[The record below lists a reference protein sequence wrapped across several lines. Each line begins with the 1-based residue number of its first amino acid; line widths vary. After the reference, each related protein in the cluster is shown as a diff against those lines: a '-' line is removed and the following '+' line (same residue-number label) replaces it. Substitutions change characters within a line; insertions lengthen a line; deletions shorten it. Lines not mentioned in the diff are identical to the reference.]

1 MRLVRVGESY
11 EERREQRLWAAL
23 VGLIGLG
30 IAGIA
35 LVVCDAGGGLCHPTL
50 LRLAVGLA
58 AIVIALW
65 LGRPVTRL
73 LRRVRRGRRGE
84 RLVADLLGGL
94 GDDYWL
100 VNDVTLGLAH
110 GNIDHVLIGP
120 CGVVVIETK
129 RFAGNIRCWG
139 DDWSINGYRRK
150 SVSQQVNSGACSV
163 RYFLSERHPD
173 LAPTAL
179 RWVESLI
186 VFTHPLCRL
195 EVNHA
200 RATIVRYSQLFQV
213 VLELGKKHRMAP
225 ATAAQLAHTLATLQA
240 RGAAGA
246 GRGPLTV
253 AS

>member
-1 MRLVRVGESY
+1 MRLVRVGGRYLEG
-11 EERREQRLWAAL
+11 REQRLWMALAAL
-23 VGLIGLG
+23 LALAS
-30 IAGIA
+30 AGIIVA
-35 LVVCDAGGGLCHPTL
+35 VETPGGLYLGAGMVAVLTA
-50 LRLAVGLA
+50 LRLG
-58 AIVIALW
+58 
-65 LGRPVTRL
+65 GPVTRR
-73 LRRVRRGRRGE
+73 LRNVRKGRLGE
-84 RLVADLLGGL
+84 RLVVDLLRGL
-94 GDDYWL
+94 PDDYWL

-139 DDWSINGYRRK
+139 DDWSINGYVRK
-150 SVSQQVNSGACSV
+150 SVSRQVNSGACAV

-173 LAPTAL
+173 LAASAL

-186 VFTHPLCRL
+186 VFTHPLCRV
-195 EVNHA
+195 EVNRP
-200 RATIVRYSQLFQV
+200 RAMIVRYSQLFQV

>member
-1 MRLVRVGESY
+1 MRLVRVGGRYLEG
-11 EERREQRLWAAL
+11 REQRLWMALAAL
-23 VGLIGLG
+23 LALAS
-30 IAGIA
+30 AGIIVA
-35 LVVCDAGGGLCHPTL
+35 VEPPGGRPLYLGAGMIAVLTA
-50 LRLAVGLA
+50 LRLGP
-58 AIVIALW
+58 
-65 LGRPVTRL
+65 RVTRR
-73 LRRVRRGRRGE
+73 LRNVRKGRLGE
-84 RLVADLLGGL
+84 RLVVDLLRGL
-94 GDDYWL
+94 PDDYWL

-129 RFAGNIRCWG
+129 RFAGSVRCSG
-139 DDWSINGYRRK
+139 DDWSVNGDRRT
-150 SVSQQVNSGACSV
+150 SISQQADSGACAV

-179 RWVESLI
+179 RWVESFV

-195 EVNHA
+195 EVNHP

-213 VLELGKKHRMAP
+213 VLELGKKRRMAP
-225 ATAAQLAHTLATLQA
+225 ATAAQLAHTLATSQA
-240 RGAAGA
+240 RGAAEA

>member
-1 MRLVRVGESY
+1 LRNVRKGRL
-11 EERREQRLWAAL
+11 
-23 VGLIGLG
+23 
-30 IAGIA
+30 
-35 LVVCDAGGGLCHPTL
+35 
-50 LRLAVGLA
+50 
-58 AIVIALW
+58 
-65 LGRPVTRL
+65 
-73 LRRVRRGRRGE
+73 GE
-84 RLVADLLGGL
+84 RLVVDLLRGL
-94 GDDYWL
+94 PDDYWL
-100 VNDVTLGLAH
+100 VNDVTLGLAR

-120 CGVVVIETK
+120 CGVVVIDTK
-129 RFAGNIRCWG
+129 RFAGNIRCSG
-139 DDWSINGYRRK
+139 DDWSVNGDRRK
-150 SVSQQVNSGACSV
+150 SVSQEADSGACAV

-225 ATAAQLAHTLATLQA
+225 ATAAQLAHTLTTSQK
-240 RGAAGA
+240 RGAEAGQ
-246 GRGPLTV
+246 GSLTV